1 MKNNLPNK
9 LISAA
14 LLLSLA
20 LPVSAA
26 GSQGT
31 YTPCPALSAAA
42 ADQQEGIELCGGWF
56 EEAFVQWDSNAV
68 GSDVTVSYAEA
79 GSSDFVT
86 ADQELIRGSRVD
98 IPGLKG
104 NTDYTIKVEGSKG
117 SVSCSVRTMAFDRT
131 GYAHDNFSGVGAYN
145 DDGTLKPDVT
155 VIYVTNENKDT
166 ITYNG
171 KVGLYNIFFSAKP
184 KNVCFRFIGHL
195 DVPAGTVA
203 NDGSHND
210 GSNMLYLQNS
220 SNVTVEG
227 IGADTV
233 LKEWGIEMKRCTSCE
248 FRNLWLGNY
257 PDDAIA
263 MTGNVDIRSAHIWV
277 HNNTIERGY
286 NQFAGN
292 GHVDADKAEGDG
304 SMDMKWS
311 EYITVS
317 YNVFKDCHKT
327 SLVGGRADQEQD
339 FITYHHNW
347 FNNTQSRNPRARNA
361 HIHSF
366 NNYFSTNSEYGI
378 CASYNSKIFSECNY
392 FDRTNSPLYAINMGK
407 DAYSG
412 TIKSFG
418 DKFVDC
424 APDEGLAYAIV
435 DSRTAAPTINNLK
448 EGGVGYDNF
457 DLDMYSYTT
466 QTPDEAKETII
477 AYAGKMQEQSYIG
490 EDVPTTEPTTETTE
504 PTTEATEPITETTE
518 PVQNVSGDANN
529 DGVFNIA
536 DVVALNKWLLGSP
549 ESQLTDWK
557 AADMCADGKLNVF
570 DLVEMTEQLSYTHQ
584 A

>member
-56 EEAFVQWDSNAV
+56 EEAFVQWDSNVV
-68 GSDVTVSYAEA
+68 GSDVTVSYAET

-220 SNVTVEG
+220 SNVTV
-227 IGADTV
+227 
-233 LKEWGIEMKRCTSCE
+233 
-248 FRNLWLGNY
+248 
-257 PDDAIA
+257 
-263 MTGNVDIRSAHIWV
+263 
-277 HNNTIERGY
+277 
-286 NQFAGN
+286 
-292 GHVDADKAEGDG
+292 
-304 SMDMKWS
+304 
-311 EYITVS
+311 
-317 YNVFKDCHKT
+317 
-327 SLVGGRADQEQD
+327 
-339 FITYHHNW
+339 
-347 FNNTQSRNPRARNA
+347 
-361 HIHSF
+361 
-366 NNYFSTNSEYGI
+366 
-378 CASYNSKIFSECNY
+378 
-392 FDRTNSPLYAINMGK
+392 
-407 DAYSG
+407 
-412 TIKSFG
+412 
-418 DKFVDC
+418 
-424 APDEGLAYAIV
+424 
-435 DSRTAAPTINNLK
+435 
-448 EGGVGYDNF
+448 
-457 DLDMYSYTT
+457 
-466 QTPDEAKETII
+466 
-477 AYAGKMQEQSYIG
+477 
-490 EDVPTTEPTTETTE
+490 
-504 PTTEATEPITETTE
+504 
-518 PVQNVSGDANN
+518 
-529 DGVFNIA
+529 
-536 DVVALNKWLLGSP
+536 
-549 ESQLTDWK
+549 
-557 AADMCADGKLNVF
+557 
-570 DLVEMTEQLSYTHQ
+570 
-584 A
+584 